1 MALRDHVEGRESVV
15 VAVFSVVIWLGL
27 CFVFGLPQLLAWLVA
42 VLLFVGGVV
51 KSGGSS
57 TEEGDPPAGGA
68 TRRGRPRRS
77 RAKKSI
83 YGPPE

>member
-1 MALRDHVEGRESVV
+1 MALRDHVEGRESVI

-27 CFVFGLPQLLAWLVA
+27 CFVFGLPPLLAWSFA
-42 VLLFVGGVV
+42 ILLFVGGVV
-51 KSGGSS
+51 RSGDRSPDDGA
-57 TEEGDPPAGGA
+57 PPAGDT

-77 RAKKSI
+77 RTKKSI

>member
-15 VAVFSVVIWLGL
+15 VAVLSVVIWLGL
-27 CFVFGLPQLLAWLVA
+27 CFVFGLPPLLAWIVA

-57 TEEGDPPAGGA
+57 TDAGAPPAGGT